1 MKLLHHSYSTNGVR
15 PSAPPLRHESGTAVV
30 DPAEVFREA
39 LKAGAS
45 KIIVA
50 HNHPSGDLTPSKADI
65 DTTARLRAASNLLGV
80 QFLDHLIL
88 GKDSRF
94 VSISHAKDAK
104 Q

>member
-1 MKLLHHSYSTNGVR
+1 MKLLHHSYSTNGVS
-15 PSAPPLRHESGTAVV
+15 PSAPPLGHESGTAVV

-39 LKAGAS
+39 LKACAS

>member
-1 MKLLHHSYSTNGVR
+1 MGS
-15 PSAPPLRHESGTAVV
+15 
-30 DPAEVFREA
+30 
-39 LKAGAS
+39 
-45 KIIVA
+45 
-50 HNHPSGDLTPSKADI
+50 ADI

>member
-1 MKLLHHSYSTNGVR
+1 M
-15 PSAPPLRHESGTAVV
+15 V

-50 HNHPSGDLTPSKADI
+50 HNHPSGDLTPSK
-65 DTTARLRAASNLLGV
+65 TARLRAASNLLGV